1 MPLHPPGAVQ
11 RLRRSPMRPA
21 PRQAAALASSPHLRT
36 GGSGCYMPQ
45 PKHVTAASSGAC
57 TRFDLQSGVN
67 WQSNITKLAALH
79 VKHLSAYQ

>member
-1 MPLHPPGAVQ
+1 MPLHPPVAVQ

-45 PKHVTAASSGAC
+45 PKHMTAASSE
-57 TRFDLQSGVN
+57 RFVARGSTVRFAEGCEPAIYCVGR
-67 WQSNITKLAALH
+67 
-79 VKHLSAYQ
+79 LSM